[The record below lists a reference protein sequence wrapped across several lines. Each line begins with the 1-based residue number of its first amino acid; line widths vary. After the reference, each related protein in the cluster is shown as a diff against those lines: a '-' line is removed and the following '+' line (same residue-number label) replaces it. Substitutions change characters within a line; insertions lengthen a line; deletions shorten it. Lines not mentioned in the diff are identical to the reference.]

1 MASEQSEFWST
12 IAPRY
17 DQVVDAQIGPATRSM
32 VREHV
37 AREGPLGRVV
47 EFGCGTGF
55 FTDVLAGKAERL
67 VATDVAPGMVQL
79 AERRVQATNVSFQ
92 VEDCQQSSFADGCFD
107 TAFISL
113 VLHFTE
119 PARTVREMH
128 RLLRGGGTLLVVNL
142 DPGGLTGLDRVRA
155 GVRILV
161 RGILG
166 YRVKPPAGFGRNVLT
181 ERQLADLLTSSGFRV
196 TSTETV
202 HDPSRSSH
210 IPLEYVR
217 AERL

>member
-32 VREHV
+32 VRERV

-55 FTDVLAGKAERL
+55 FTDVLAGKAERV

-92 VEDCQQSSFADGCFD
+92 VEDCQRSSFADE
-107 TAFISL
+107 
-113 VLHFTE
+113 VLRHGIHQPR
-119 PARTVREMH
+119 PALH
-128 RLLRGGGTLLVVNL
+128 RACPHRPGDASAAARGGTLLVVNL
-142 DPGGLTGLDRVRA
+142 DPG
-155 GVRILV
+155 
-161 RGILG
+161 
-166 YRVKPPAGFGRNVLT
+166 P
-181 ERQLADLLTSSGFRV
+181 
-196 TSTETV
+196 
-202 HDPSRSSH
+202 
-210 IPLEYVR
+210 
-217 AERL
+217 

>member
-55 FTDVLAGKAERL
+55 FTDVLAGKAERV

-92 VEDCQQSSFADGCFD
+92 VEDCQQSSFA
-107 TAFISL
+107 
-113 VLHFTE
+113 
-119 PARTVREMH
+119 
-128 RLLRGGGTLLVVNL
+128 
-142 DPGGLTGLDRVRA
+142 
-155 GVRILV
+155 
-161 RGILG
+161 
-166 YRVKPPAGFGRNVLT
+166 
-181 ERQLADLLTSSGFRV
+181 
-196 TSTETV
+196 
-202 HDPSRSSH
+202 
-210 IPLEYVR
+210 
-217 AERL
+217 